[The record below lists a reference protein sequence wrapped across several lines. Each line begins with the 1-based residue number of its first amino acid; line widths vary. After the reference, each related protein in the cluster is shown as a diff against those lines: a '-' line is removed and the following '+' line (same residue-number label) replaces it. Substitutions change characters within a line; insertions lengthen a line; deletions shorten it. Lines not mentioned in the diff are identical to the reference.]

1 MILEVPD
8 VMFVRVVCVPIINFC
23 TCALKLIYRYVL
35 VCITLDKLF
44 YVVCDVWAHLP
55 RVTREP
61 FHMLIH
67 VIPGDARDDLRAT
80 DITRFYLSPPPTC
93 ETIHTAIR
101 HAKYGLSLST
111 ANFVISFA
119 VHFHDVFN
127 ASKLLKNPSL
137 TFR

>member
-1 MILEVPD
+1 MILEVPN

-80 DITRFYLSPPPTC
+80 DITRFYLSPPLRVRLYT
-93 ETIHTAIR
+93 
-101 HAKYGLSLST
+101 L
-111 ANFVISFA
+111 
-119 VHFHDVFN
+119 
-127 ASKLLKNPSL
+127 PSDTQNMGCPCRQL
-137 TFR
+137 TL